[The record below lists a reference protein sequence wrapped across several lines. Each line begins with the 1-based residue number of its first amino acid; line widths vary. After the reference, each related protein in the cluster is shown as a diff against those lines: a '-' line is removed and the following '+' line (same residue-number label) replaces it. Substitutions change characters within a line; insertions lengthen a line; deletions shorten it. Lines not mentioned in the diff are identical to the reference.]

1 MKLSRSNSWRYLAKP
16 YKKSTTLYRE
26 ALSFTFL
33 SVDIGPANTDT
44 VSIDGAKV
52 VIIFDIAKLFAKNR
66 SK

>member
-44 VSIDGAKV
+44 GNNNFPKNSKTSPGAL
-52 VIIFDIAKLFAKNR
+52 I
-66 SK
+66 